1 LRAAEDA
8 VRLLYADD
16 ARSSDGRRPSGAL
29 SPSRTRVGRAH
40 PGFTWLAQA
49 ASAEEALEAAI
60 HVRPD
65 LVLVEA
71 DMPGIDGLETRRR
84 LEEAV
89 PGTVVVLLSTEED
102 LAFETLTP
110 EGLRALWNGS
120 RPD

>member
-1 LRAAEDA
+1 LRASAGA
-8 VRLLYADD
+8 VRLYTPMTPVRVMAVDHRKASRQA
-16 ARSSDGRRPSGAL
+16 ARELVAG
-29 SPSRTRVGRAH
+29 T

-49 ASAEEALEAAI
+49 ASGEEALEAAI

-71 DMPGIDGLETRRR
+71 DMPGMDGLETRRR

-89 PGTVVVLLSTEED
+89 PEAVVVLLSAEED
-102 LAFETLTP
+102 LSLETLTP

-120 RPD
+120 RPA

>member
-1 LRAAEDA
+1 MTR
-8 VRLLYADD
+8 VRVMVVDH
-16 ARSSDGRRPSGAL
+16 RE
-29 SPSRTRVGRAH
+29 PSRQAARELVASA

-60 HVRPD
+60 HLRPD

-89 PGTVVVLLSTEED
+89 PGTVVVLLSAEED
-102 LAFETLTP
+102 LSFETLTP
-110 EGLRALWNGS
+110 EALRALWKRS
-120 RPD
+120 RPA

>member
-1 LRAAEDA
+1 MTPVRVMA
-8 VRLLYADD
+8 VDHRK
-16 ARSSDGRRPSGAL
+16 
-29 SPSRTRVGRAH
+29 PSREAARELVAST
-40 PGFTWLAQA
+40 PGFSWLAQA

-89 PGTVVVLLSTEED
+89 PGTVVVLLSAEED
-102 LAFETLTP
+102 LSFETLTP
-110 EGLRALWNGS
+110 EGLHALWKGS
-120 RPD
+120 QPA